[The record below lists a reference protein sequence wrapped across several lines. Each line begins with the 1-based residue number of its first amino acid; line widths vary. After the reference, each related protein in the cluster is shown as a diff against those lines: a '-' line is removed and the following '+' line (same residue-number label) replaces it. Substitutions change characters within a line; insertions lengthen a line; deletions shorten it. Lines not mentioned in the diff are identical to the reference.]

1 MVQPKATAI
10 ALTYEELTKFL
21 EYLFAGT
28 PLADEMADFGH
39 CNGFSSL
46 FMNAMRRGEKGRS
59 DFFRRIEIIRELL
72 SIKQKTSLINIA
84 SEHMQAFIQEIV
96 SMLENPKSSQ
106 QPSFFVKEDLP
117 ILKDL
122 VSFAQELVVYQVPAS
137 FKVLFEGALKEP
149 VGQEPELT
157 YPLMY
162 TPKEYKQCSL
172 EKLSVGIYNKTEFLA
187 YFERLH
193 KALSTKPTTEQE
205 LPNPAIS
212 FLMGTTTHSI
222 SISYET
228 TTHTWFMAN
237 SEAITQEFLLD
248 GTTDTEQLA
257 EWVYNALVRKDIDQ
271 YIAFSSTIFA
281 DATRVKVIKE
291 TLKKDTVW
299 QGIHDP
305 TRKDCSHY
313 LSYNDVRLLHILV
326 SEAELSTV
334 ASYLDH
340 LKKQSNTPSFFNTGN
355 DLHQSLNAQDKFGYT
370 PLMFAID
377 KADFE
382 RVELL
387 LSYNPDLNLKNKG
400 AESGEGQTALEL
412 AQCNLK
418 QYHENGGSNK
428 QIIESY
434 AKIIDSLEKHLKSNA
449 MSHKKMN

>member
-1 MVQPKATAI
+1 
-10 ALTYEELTKFL
+10 
-21 EYLFAGT
+21 
-28 PLADEMADFGH
+28 
-39 CNGFSSL
+39 
-46 FMNAMRRGEKGRS
+46 
-59 DFFRRIEIIRELL
+59 
-72 SIKQKTSLINIA
+72 
-84 SEHMQAFIQEIV
+84 MQAFIQEIV

-257 EWVYNALVRKDIDQ
+257 EWVYNALVRKDIDE

-291 TLKKDTVW
+291 TLKK
-299 QGIHDP
+299 I
-305 TRKDCSHY
+305 R
-313 LSYNDVRLLHILV
+313 
-326 SEAELSTV
+326 
-334 ASYLDH
+334 
-340 LKKQSNTPSFFNTGN
+340 
-355 DLHQSLNAQDKFGYT
+355 FG
-370 PLMFAID
+370 
-377 KADFE
+377 KAFMIQPGKIA
-382 RVELL
+382 V
-387 LSYNPDLNLKNKG
+387 
-400 AESGEGQTALEL
+400 
-412 AQCNLK
+412 
-418 QYHENGGSNK
+418 
-428 QIIESY
+428 II
-434 AKIIDSLEKHLKSNA
+434 
-449 MSHKKMN
+449 